1 MGVTDEVKD
10 RIDIVEFISNY
21 VPLQKAGRN
30 YKGLCPFH
38 ADTTPSFVVF
48 PDGQS
53 WHCFGACG
61 TGGDVFTFLMKKE
74 NLDFSEALRLLAQR
88 AGISLAPRTEAEKA
102 EDERRTLLH
111 DINAA
116 AAHYFHHL
124 LLESSPGQVAR
135 EYLTGRQIADETMR
149 TFQLGYALPDWEAL
163 SRHLINRGYQEAD
176 ILAAGLTVERESG
189 GYYDRFRG
197 RLIFPIYDA
206 MGGVVGFGGRALDDS
221 LPKYVNT
228 PQTPV
233 FDKGSILYGVHMAKG
248 AIRDEGAAIIVEG
261 YMDVL
266 MGHQHAFKNVVASM
280 GTALTESQ
288 VRTLRRLTKSF
299 ILAMDADAAGEEAS
313 LRGLEVAKKHYGV
326 EHRQSPQIRET
337 YQHIWLKKYV
347 DANIKVITMPSDQDP
362 DDVIRNDPEHWAR
375 LVEQALPLMDYYF
388 QVAAVDKDLDSAEGK
403 SALVHQ
409 LLPLVKEIGDG
420 IERAHYLQ
428 KLAGLVRID
437 EKKLAA
443 EMARSKPPGKAEV
456 AEGELLPVFQP
467 SPALENYCLLLLIRA
482 PDFIY
487 ELEELTPDDFLAVEN
502 RSIFLALGDCL
513 EGEEPFDIGRF
524 RATLDPLLAQHLD
537 TLLEVEAKRP
547 LLPDEELPGE
557 IERSVSRI
565 KDRNDR
571 RELEQLQS
579 LLRDAR
585 ERGNVD
591 EEFALREKVDLLMGR
606 IRDRQHMKDRRN
618 AWARTGRGWS

>member
-88 AGISLAPRTEAEKA
+88 AGISLAPRTEAEQA

>member
-88 AGISLAPRTEAEKA
+88 AGISLAPRTEAEQA

-266 MGHQHAFKNVVASM
+266 MGHQHGFKNVVASM

-571 RELEQLQS
+571 RELDQLQS

-618 AWARTGRGWS
+618 AWARTGRG